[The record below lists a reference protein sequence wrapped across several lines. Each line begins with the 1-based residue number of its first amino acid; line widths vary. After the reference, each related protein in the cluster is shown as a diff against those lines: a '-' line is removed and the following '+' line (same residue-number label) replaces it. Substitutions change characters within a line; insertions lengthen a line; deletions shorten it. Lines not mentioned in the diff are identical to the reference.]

1 MLFIVGAITV
11 IFCVFGGF
19 VLHGGK
25 LGVLHQPTEYLIIG
39 GAAVGAFII
48 SNPKA
53 VITGTLNAVKGILK
67 GPSHKK
73 EDYLELLCLLYQVCK
88 LIKSKGAL
96 AIEAHVENP
105 HESSLFQQFPH
116 FLHDHH
122 AVPFLCDYL
131 RLWTLGTDNPHE
143 MEALIDEELETHHH
157 ELSAVSDAVQA
168 VADALPALGI
178 VAAVLGVINTMGS
191 ISEPPEVLGKLIAAA
206 LVGTFLGI
214 LLAYG
219 FVGPMAS
226 SLKATFAAE
235 SKYYQCIKA
244 ALLAHMNGSAP
255 AVTVE
260 FARKTLSSDVRPSFY
275 EVETAVSELP
285 APA

>member
-1 MLFIVGAITV
+1 MLFIVGSLVVTIS
-11 IFCVFGGF
+11 VFGGF
-19 VLHGGK
+19 VLHGGQM
-25 LGVLHQPTEYLIIG
+25 GVLYQPTEYLMIG
-39 GAAVGAFII
+39 GSAIGAFII

-53 VITGTLNAVKGILK
+53 VINAVLSSMKGVMK

-73 EDYLELLCLLYQVCK
+73 EHFLELLCLLYQVCK
-88 LIKSKGAL
+88 LIKAKGAL
-96 AIEAHVENP
+96 AVESHVENP
-105 HESSLFQQFPH
+105 HESQLFAEFPH

-157 ELSAVSDAVQA
+157 EVESISGAIQA

-206 LVGTFLGI
+206 LVGTFLGVF
-214 LLAYG
+214 LAYG
-219 FVGPMAS
+219 FIGPMAS
-226 SLKATFAAE
+226 SLKASFEAE
-235 SKYYQCIKA
+235 GKYFQCIKA

-260 FARKTLSSDVRPSFY
+260 FARKTLPSDVRPTFY